1 MKTKRKIIII
11 VTVLVVLLIGATIAG
26 FVIYQMNQQKQF
38 EKNQKI
44 FAQEILVPD
53 RIVYKQ
59 EEKYYEFLPGEGA
72 YQQILNSIGQKI
84 DTYEEEAINQEG
96 IDQIHQ
102 EESFLELDY
111 KKASKNYIL
120 TLNKDQN
127 QFIKLL
133 DNGGQILDKETEK
146 VKDLQKILHD
156 KIEGKKSYKLEY
168 KEYMSENRVDS
179 MAYKYLE
186 QFKKINN
193 NIYQVKIENEKDYEI
208 YKAICNIQ
216 LKEELPENIWENNV
230 VILTLSV
237 PRDIQVRVTPGNIRY
252 TYDNKVNNIEY
263 TVHLLVISKI
273 VNTDCIYNTD
283 NTQIEEQAAYQE
295 KLEEQNKAVENL
307 NTDIYENKN
316 ENTNT
321 NKQKSNDK
329 TKKET
334 SKTDKIT
341 LEKAKEIAAD
351 GFKEAERIAG
361 VYDKD
366 TEEYKIEEVYANNF
380 FTRKGTETDK
390 VYNDKKI
397 TAYVFTRYDDML
409 NGVSVYIDAYTG
421 KITGGR
427 AFGD

>member
-193 NIYQVKIENEKDYEI
+193 NIYQVKIEANDQAQKVID
-208 YKAICNIQ
+208 
-216 LKEELPENIWENNV
+216 NV
-230 VILTLSV
+230 LQLSV
-237 PRDIQVRVTPGNIRY
+237 PNGKGEMVPFSSFT
-252 TYDNKVNNIEY
+252 KV
-263 TVHLLVISKI
+263 
-273 VNTDCIYNTD
+273 
-283 NTQIEEQAAYQE
+283 EEQLGQDQINRYNMYQTAAITCNVAPGFSSGEGIQQM
-295 KLEEQNKAVENL
+295 EELVSEQLGGEYG
-307 NTDIYENKN
+307 YEW
-316 ENTNT
+316 
-321 NKQKSNDK
+321 
-329 TKKET
+329 T
-334 SKTDKIT
+334 SV
-341 LEKAKEIAAD
+341 A
-351 GFKEAERIAG
+351 
-361 VYDKD
+361 
-366 TEEYKIEEVYANNF
+366 
-380 FTRKGTETDK
+380 
-390 VYNDKKI
+390 
-397 TAYVFTRYDDML
+397 
-409 NGVSVYIDAYTG
+409 
-421 KITGGR
+421 
-427 AFGD
+427 